1 MPNTSAFLKRRD
13 RPAGILAGINH
24 NGQPPK
30 ETFLYSV
37 WEAAVLN
44 NSGFFYYKASS
55 HFSKQRETL
64 FFRIL
69 LRVCL
74 FFPPLLCFH
83 PQQDLYGPS
92 FSTGAVPVIILIRMQ
107 LTQLQMR
114 WHSANAAWAK
124 FTLPFLLGQFTILGI
139 INLRKPQHSH
149 HLSGEKPTALA
160 CSPSPSGL
168 ATLDLIEQL
177 LPCHSPDCTASN
189 LTQKLLCSIKG
200 TKASTCWRGHYS
212 K

>member
-1 MPNTSAFLKRRD
+1 MGSLQKR
-13 RPAGILAGINH
+13 PFFILCGKQQCLITLASSITK
-24 NGQPPK
+24 PPLISLNR
-30 ETFLYSV
+30 ERLFFSGYY
-37 WEAAVLN
+37 WE
-44 NSGFFYYKASS
+44 SGFF
-55 HFSKQRETL
+55 F
-64 FFRIL
+64 
-69 LRVCL
+69 
-74 FFPPLLCFH
+74 LLCFVFIH
-83 PQQDLYGPS
+83 NRIS
-92 FSTGAVPVIILIRMQ
+92 TVHHSKTGAVPVIILIRMQ

-124 FTLPFLLGQFTILGI
+124 FTLLFLLRQFTILRI

-160 CSPSPSGL
+160 CSPSPLGL